1 MSYKQSPFPMQ
12 QGTSSHASALK
23 QSEECYIDEDGKKV
37 CPMKR
42 QSELAQ
48 ELTLR
53 KEKKEKE
60 EKEKEEKEKVYQ
72 GGELPE
78 VTIKG

>member
-23 QSEECYIDEDGKKV
+23 QSEECYIDEDGEMV

-42 QSELAQ
+42 QHDLAP
-48 ELTLR
+48 T
-53 KEKKEKE
+53 KE